1 MMARDA
7 ARRNA
12 TAVTSA
18 TTASF
23 ADRLVYLILPAWTR
37 LPHPLLDRLATH
49 ARSRCRTTLPDR
61 RTILPDRRTILPYR
75 FRSSSNEAAVAA
87 EAAAAAAVRLVYS
100 SRLKLG
106 GTGPNPGLVQCWIGP
121 KPGLVQCGTG
131 PDSPGASGQE
141 EAAAEEAAGSCVRG
155 KRRGAVTQ
163 RRRMRPS
170 HLNRSSCS
178 LRQELL
184 PSAYALPLQC
194 GHSDGPD
201 DLRASFTRAAHTAL
215 LHA

>member
-1 MMARDA
+1 MAGDVAGRD
-7 ARRNA
+7 A

-23 ADRLVYLILPAWTR
+23 ADLITISAWTR

-49 ARSRCRTTLPDR
+49 ARSRCRTRLPNQ
-61 RTILPDRRTILPYR
+61 L
-75 FRSSSNEAAVAA
+75 E
-87 EAAAAAAVRLVYS
+87 
-100 SRLKLG
+100 LG
-106 GTGPNPGLVQCWIGP
+106 GTGPKTGLVQCGIGP

-131 PDSPGASGQE
+131 SNPNSLEAEAE
-141 EAAAEEAAGSCVRG
+141 EDAAEEAAGSCIWG
-155 KRRGAVTQ
+155 KRRGAVTL
-163 RRRMRPS
+163 RRRRRPS

-184 PSAYALPLQC
+184 PLAYALELQC

-201 DLRASFTRAAHTAL
+201 DARASFPSAAHTVL
-215 LHA
+215 LHAWSRGATMHSWIEHGSKEAAFKTSNAVE